1 MTVVLR
7 TLLYCL
13 ILAALGAG
21 AYAAYSYH
29 SMTDRVVKLE
39 EKAGQYDDLKQRFDA
54 FSKEVVYRRDLDN
67 TIRANRAQIT
77 QALENALHED
87 PTVGSYLATPLPDGL
102 RKAYHEADQQL
113 VPLPDR
119 H

>member
-1 MTVVLR
+1 MKYLAAV
-7 TLLYCL
+7 L
-13 ILAALGAG
+13 ILLTLGSG
-21 AYAAYSYH
+21 AYAVYSYR
-29 SMTDRVVKLE
+29 SMTQRVGQLE
-39 EKAGQYDDLKQRFDA
+39 QKADQYDDLKQRFDD

-67 TIRANRAQIT
+67 TIRANRAQIA
-77 QALENALHED
+77 QALENASHED

-102 RKAYHEADQQL
+102 RKAYHETDQQR